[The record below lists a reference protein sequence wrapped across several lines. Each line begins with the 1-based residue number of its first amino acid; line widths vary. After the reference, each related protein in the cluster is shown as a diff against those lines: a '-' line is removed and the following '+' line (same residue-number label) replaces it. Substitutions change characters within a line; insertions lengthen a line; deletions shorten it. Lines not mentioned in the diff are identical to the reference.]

1 MTRPLHLGL
10 ASGLVG
16 ATLLGASPAQAQP
29 STAPLTGF
37 AGHAETLGRGNGI
50 VGVFRPLTIAASD
63 KVDLSTSGL
72 ASLVAPRLDA
82 KVNLI
87 RDFGGAVAVTG
98 GVGVPTVGL
107 RLLRGTVLPSDPTL
121 TVGPGVVVK
130 GGIVGTLRNGDSA
143 TSLGVELRTGGHTGT
158 LGAVDLPFV
167 GQSLAPFL
175 EGPVLRWRWVTDIA
189 LRRNLVFT
197 NDLAIQVGAGGPDAL
212 WRTFL
217 LGGTNHVAAGVGWAI
232 ADEELGWGRD
242 SLGFPLAD
250 VQARW

>member
-1 MTRPLHLGL
+1 MIRALAAAAGL
-10 ASGLVG
+10 LA
-16 ATLLGASPAQAQP
+16 ATPALAQQ

-37 AGHAETLGRGNGI
+37 AGHAETVGHGNGI

-72 ASLVAPRLDA
+72 ATLVAPRLDV

-87 RDFGGAVAVTG
+87 RDFGGALAVTG
-98 GVGVPTVGL
+98 GAGVPTVGL

-130 GGIVGTLRNGDSA
+130 AGLVGTIRNGDNASSF
-143 TSLGVELRTGGHTGT
+143 TFEVRSGGHTGT
-158 LGAVDLPFV
+158 LDAVDLPFV

-189 LRRNLVFT
+189 LHRHLVLT
-197 NDLAIQVGAGGPDAL
+197 NDLAVQVGAGGQDAL

-217 LGGTNHVAAGVGWAI
+217 LGGGNHVAAGVGWAI
-232 ADEELGWGRD
+232 ADEELRWGRD

-250 VQARW
+250 VQGRW